1 MTYGEV
7 RNMTAHS
14 LHLELRNIH
23 ESYMTIYDMYYN
35 DSNNRDTVFI
45 KELIDSIVS
54 ISAILEVYARERVIH
69 PDYVLEK
76 LKRSRNIIN
85 AAMDYFERKGE
96 QYFVKTKGSV
106 LVGFG
111 VLIMFVLL
119 NSINNDLEESKQ
131 KMIIECREQDKIVA
145 VFYTNS
151 GDKYYGCKEVK
162 YHE

>member
-23 ESYMTIYDMYYN
+23 ASYMAIYDMYYN

-54 ISAILEVYARERVIH
+54 ISAVLEVYSRDRVIH

-76 LKRSRNIIN
+76 LKRSRNIID
-85 AAMDYFERKGE
+85 ASMDYFERKGE
-96 QYFVKTKGSV
+96 
-106 LVGFG
+106 
-111 VLIMFVLL
+111 
-119 NSINNDLEESKQ
+119 
-131 KMIIECREQDKIVA
+131 
-145 VFYTNS
+145 
-151 GDKYYGCKEVK
+151 
-162 YHE
+162 